1 MAEDNFNQEI
11 IAATE
16 EREKWYD
23 ETELPKIQEAYRLH
37 LSCFKNIFDNLVQR
51 SLIIPDPYQ
60 NENKITQI
68 TLPETK
74 EFPENEKSIVMGVRL
89 CSYETMIDFVC
100 NFMKFSVSSLTMR
113 TIKTLLELNQTF
125 NWMNLSVNASKPNT
139 RTLAIMLNDVRS
151 TMTQQIALSLLKDSL
166 LKSHDAMTQI
176 NSGLKALADFKR
188 EAYKVEVRKTIL
200 QNPSFDKEK
209 AYSSSSAFTA
219 EVKRLFPSCMGKKA
233 FSPELAGEIADEE
246 TSSKKDE
253 LRRVLLGKI
262 KLKVKK
268 EEKKPEVDVHAV
280 LLESLRI
287 LGTSSEHFKTIAEK
301 VEANHDILE
310 SEKKSFKDKFMRFMR
325 SALGLEEPE
334 VDYEV
339 LLVDKKTD
347 SKRKETIH
355 YKEFAESLSKK
366 WRIYASFA
374 AKTGTGYIK
383 MATQN
388 DQTIF
393 GYLTKQAGDNAHL
406 FAQLVALDEFFK
418 RTAKP
423 GDRSKI
429 KGVSME
435 LTTIKNIVLKSNQ
448 YKAEY
453 ASYVEEQEQMKR
465 LGLA

>member
-1 MAEDNFNQEI
+1 MAEDNFNQQI
-11 IAATE
+11 IDATT

-37 LSCFKNIFDNLVQR
+37 LSCFKNIFDNLVKH
-51 SLIIPDPYQ
+51 SLVVPDPYQ
-60 NENKITQI
+60 TDNKINQI
-68 TLPETK
+68 SVPETK
-74 EFPENEKSIVMGVRL
+74 EFPDNEKSIVMGVRL

-100 NFMKFSVSSLTMR
+100 NFMKFSVSSLNMR

-125 NWMNLSVNASKPNT
+125 NWTNLSVNSSKPNT
-139 RTLAIMLNDVRS
+139 RTLAIMLNDLRS
-151 TMTQQIALSLLKDSL
+151 TITQQIALSLLKDSL
-166 LKSHDAMTQI
+166 AKSHDAMAEI

-188 EAYKVEVRKTIL
+188 EAYKAEVRKTIL
-200 QNPSFDKEK
+200 LNPDFNKEK
-209 AYSSSSAFTA
+209 AYSSASAFA
-219 EVKRLFPSCMGKKA
+219 SEVKRLFQSCMGKKA
-233 FSPELAGEIADEE
+233 FSPELVGEIAEEE

-253 LRRVLLGKI
+253 LRKTLLGKV
-262 KLKVKK
+262 KLKEKK

-287 LGTSSEHFKTIAEK
+287 LGTSAEQFKTIAEK
-301 VEANHDILE
+301 VEANHEVLE

-325 SALGLEEPE
+325 SMLGLEEPD

-347 SKRKETIH
+347 AKRKETIH
-355 YKEFAESLSKK
+355 YKEFSENLSKK
-366 WRIYASFA
+366 WRIYTSFA
-374 AKTGTGYIK
+374 IKTGAGYIK
-383 MATQN
+383 MAAQS
-388 DQTIF
+388 DQAIF
-393 GYLTKQAGDNAHL
+393 SYLTKQAGDNAHL
-406 FAQLVALDEFFK
+406 FTQLIALDEFFK